1 MGILEALAA
10 ALTPIFADAIK
21 NGISHEDILKTTEA
35 AMVAA
40 SDAEMHRE
48 LDPTDKAGA

>member
-1 MGILEALAA
+1 MILETLLADLAQAVVNAVA
-10 ALTPIFADAIK
+10 AGATHDAIMQSVK
-21 NGISHEDILKTTEA
+21 E

-48 LDPTDKAGA
+48 LDPTDKP